1 MDITLHRNGPVPFFA
16 CDDPAW
22 GGCVHGF
29 STRLGGVS
37 PAPWDSLNLGAGRG
51 DEPAHVAENFRRFCA
66 AVGAA
71 PAALVKNH
79 QVHSDRIR
87 RVGPDDRLPDP
98 RRPRRL

>member
-37 PAPWDSLNLGAGRG
+37 PPPGT
-51 DEPAHVAENFRRFCA
+51 V
-66 AVGAA
+66 
-71 PAALVKNH
+71 
-79 QVHSDRIR
+79 
-87 RVGPDDRLPDP
+87 
-98 RRPRRL
+98 